1 MLYNLM
7 KVLKEKITLLF
18 KINHYET
25 KEHFLKSFFSL
36 HLETDLM
43 NS

>member
-1 MLYNLM
+1 MKICGKTSMLYNLM

-25 KEHFLKSFFSL
+25 KEHFLKSFF
-36 HLETDLM
+36 HCI
-43 NS
+43 